1 MKARKIIHLD
11 LDAFFCAVEE
21 IRHPELRGRPFAVGG
36 KADERGVVSSCSYPA
51 RKFGVHS
58 AMPMA
63 KALRLC
69 PGLITVQTDHHE
81 YHQASQKTMAL
92 IHELTPLVEQ
102 VSIDEAFFDVSDM
115 PESMFDLAT
124 GLQKRIKSELNLPCS
139 LGAATNKLVAKIAN
153 NIGKSSKGYECA
165 PCAITIVSA
174 GQEAAF
180 LAPLPVRELW
190 GVGPKSAAKLE
201 AYGIHTIGELAQ
213 QNEIHLRK
221 WFGKW
226 GEDMLLHARGIDE
239 SAVVESH
246 ETKSISQELTYS
258 RDVADIKVIEKT
270 IRELAEDVGR
280 RLRQEELGATTV
292 KIKIRWPDFSTQTR
306 QVSFPEMIDQDG
318 VIFQAAMQLFSGLWQ
333 HGKRI
338 RLIGVGV
345 SGLQKP
351 AYQLSL
357 WDTPTEKQRRLM
369 AAIDAVK
376 DRFGTQ
382 AVQRANGIK
391 KQ

>member
-124 GLQKRIKSELNLPCS
+124 GLQKRIKSELNL
-139 LGAATNKLVAKIAN
+139 
-153 NIGKSSKGYECA
+153 
-165 PCAITIVSA
+165 
-174 GQEAAF
+174 
-180 LAPLPVRELW
+180 LPVR
-190 GVGPKSAAKLE
+190 
-201 AYGIHTIGELAQ
+201 
-213 QNEIHLRK
+213 
-221 WFGKW
+221 
-226 GEDMLLHARGIDE
+226 
-239 SAVVESH
+239 
-246 ETKSISQELTYS
+246 
-258 RDVADIKVIEKT
+258 
-270 IRELAEDVGR
+270 
-280 RLRQEELGATTV
+280 
-292 KIKIRWPDFSTQTR
+292 
-306 QVSFPEMIDQDG
+306 
-318 VIFQAAMQLFSGLWQ
+318 
-333 HGKRI
+333 
-338 RLIGVGV
+338 
-345 SGLQKP
+345 
-351 AYQLSL
+351 
-357 WDTPTEKQRRLM
+357 
-369 AAIDAVK
+369 
-376 DRFGTQ
+376 
-382 AVQRANGIK
+382 
-391 KQ
+391 